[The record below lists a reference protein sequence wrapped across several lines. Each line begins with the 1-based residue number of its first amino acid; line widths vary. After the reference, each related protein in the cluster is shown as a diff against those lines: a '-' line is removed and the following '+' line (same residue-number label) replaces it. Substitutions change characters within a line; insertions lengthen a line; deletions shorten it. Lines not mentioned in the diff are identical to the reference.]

1 MPDKFVCPDQ
11 SFPARRKSPLTLLPS
26 FEMNGRRLIRA
37 ALLGRAKEPISQV
50 LGTPIPMRVVSCAFS
65 QERKKAELASLF
77 PIN

>member
-1 MPDKFVCPDQ
+1 
-11 SFPARRKSPLTLLPS
+11 
-26 FEMNGRRLIRA
+26 MNGRRHIRA